1 MNKLTIALLLVSV
14 CASACLAR
22 TSPQIRRP
30 FKFTPGQTYIY
41 EYRGRQWNGLA
52 KLADQ
57 YAGLTIDCDVILQ
70 ALPEGSGEEVMMKL
84 NDVKVEQLHTQ
95 ALDNNDIRKL
105 NQGKEV
111 NGRQLALYKEE
122 LSKPIR
128 FTYANGRVVRFF
140 AESRDAEWSVNI
152 KKSILS
158 LFQLDLAPTRIIKS
172 PSRQSAEQVYGYQS
186 EDLIRDTNEMPL
198 VYPVY
203 EESFG
208 GICETNYEIDSV
220 DNVDQ
225 QQQKQHQQRQQQQ
238 DQEQQEFT
246 DVLNVTKTVNY
257 KNCLTDPSVSYDRH
271 SFKVNTQ
278 TIKGKLFGQQPTVAT
293 QNYYPMPEEIKQK
306 YSNAYTGFD
315 HQDNVASPAPVERH
329 SYTKYNITT
338 ASKALVGRRSVP
350 VSSQADML
358 LVEGIYSEA
367 KVKYEADG
375 DLIVSDTQ
383 QSLKLITCSP
393 TVELARAVPDVSS
406 MTAESVRQPSTEYQT
421 IQCELTN
428 QKLKFYQA
436 LWKYAQLKQQQQSP
450 STGAS
455 SQFYSHKMALPFAL
469 SASWYPI
476 VATGQ
481 LTNEQSIERSL
492 NPEQLAKSYET
503 LLISLAD
510 DVLTEDVAQSKRAG
524 EKVIRLVNI
533 VAFMPK
539 QKLIEVYDRIVDR
552 IQQAKQQQLRT
563 RGKQAIIDN
572 GEVAKWKVVRKLCL
586 DSLPLAGSKQAI
598 EMIELLI
605 ESNRVQSWE
614 AKELVEAVPANLRYP
629 DTEIID
635 AFIRMS
641 QMQQVRKS
649 RSLFASCS
657 IAVGKMIG
665 QAYAKSKDASYKP
678 TTYERSNKLPSHLRE
693 DEIVKQVVEEADPRR
708 QLPVDWNQADNQEL
722 YERLV
727 LDEQDLTKY
736 VMLYKQM
743 LNKASEFHEKVIYLE
758 TLAHMKVPQVLPI
771 LEPFVT
777 GRLSLAQCLGNQ
789 PLDINR
795 PIEQSQ
801 WYNIYGAS
809 RQQQQQQHYKQRK
822 QQQQQQQ
829 QQNQKD
835 WDEEDSYGAEECN
848 YMRTIAIY
856 AMAHVAHWS
865 PNKVQA
871 LLLPVFD
878 NTYEPYQIRIAA
890 FTTIMLT
897 PVEEHI
903 LERIASQMWREPNK
917 EVASFVVGTID
928 TMSKMT
934 SPSMAAYKQAAMK
947 AADSM
952 PKQYLD
958 SYKHSWLAGGDHFN
972 AQKQVGKTWIA
983 EIIKSN
989 VSSIPRAA
997 YWRSG
1002 HTHGPAGSKFDNHFE
1017 LGFTSK
1023 GLESFIK
1030 SYIEYNKQKQDDQ
1043 TNLVASILENL
1054 YDAKEDIV
1062 KYYYEAR
1069 DQMKSSLLG
1078 NQEQKLAQGESFV
1091 ENYFY
1096 KRQQPIDGVNSQ
1108 SGKQSRK
1115 TSDLF
1120 EGNQRSKRSTTI
1132 TFQARSSKDDD
1143 EEPKLTIFSKLFD
1156 STSYHALD
1164 KKQLIKLIENCDDYL
1179 KMVADE
1185 LVLGGKLHYVK
1196 MLMPSNM
1203 WHMVPS
1209 QLGLPIVV
1217 THRTPIIASIK
1228 IDGSQNGQL
1237 TSTKLSQYLRQ
1248 QATGQRVPNVQGQN
1262 FAVMD
1267 GINITALVHP
1277 KIMYSNQRFMFA
1289 VEQANSEAYGVQT
1302 EKSRQISLPIEV
1314 SVAYSH
1320 EKQLVSF
1327 SAQPKTP
1334 TRMGWTKEAAKT
1346 FIGQLALG
1354 SSQPDNWLGQEH
1366 LIRVPSKQ
1374 AQYQRQ
1380 QRAELY
1386 VPSLLASVTS
1396 LLNEPRDQQ
1405 TKAIEDLETPYKFEH
1420 RAVQQQLGLE
1430 CYIEGATDD
1439 EDVARM
1445 VGKPELVNKRSFGQL
1460 QWSNTD
1466 EIDNLDQHTKSGPLG
1481 HYLHLLDSASSR
1493 PSKYLEY
1500 YTTLK
1505 PDQPHKSPVYRVNFE
1520 LDDKTNNNKHQR
1532 VSAVDDDDEQDDT
1545 TTTAE
1550 ARYVQQQQKQQ
1561 QQQAMIN
1568 NVAASRRT
1576 INSRLDAARSW
1587 ESVDQNKI
1595 NQISRQQNMVEVY

>member
-1 MNKLTIALLLVSV
+1 MNKLILALLLVSAV
-14 CASACLAR
+14 ASACLAR

-30 FKFTPGQTYIY
+30 YKFTPGQTYIY
-41 EYRGRQWNGLA
+41 EYSGRQWNGLA

-70 ALPEGSGEEVMMKL
+70 ALPEANGDEVVMKL
-84 NDVKVEQLHTQ
+84 KNVKVEQKHTQ
-95 ALDNNDIRKL
+95 TLDNGDIRKL
-105 NQGKEV
+105 NPGQEV
-111 NGRQLALYKEE
+111 NERQQALYKEE

-128 FTYANGRVVRFF
+128 FTYVNGKVVRFV
-140 AESRDAEWSVNI
+140 AESRDAEWSINI

-158 LFQLDLAPTRIIKS
+158 LFQLDLAPTKIIKS
-172 PSRQSAEQVYGYQS
+172 PTRQTAEQIYGYQS
-186 EDLIRDTNEMPL
+186 EDLIRETNETPL

-208 GICETNYEIDSV
+208 GICETTYEIDSV
-220 DNVDQ
+220 DNVEQ
-225 QQQKQHQQRQQQQ
+225 RQKQ
-238 DQEQQEFT
+238 DNVEFN

-257 KNCLTDPSVSYDRH
+257 KNCLTDPSISYDRH
-271 SFKVNTQ
+271 SFNVNTQ
-278 TIKGKLFGQQPTVAT
+278 TIKGKLFGQQPSVASN
-293 QNYYPMPEEIKQK
+293 NYYPVPEELKQK
-306 YSNAYTGFD
+306 YSNAYTSFD
-315 HQDNVASPAPVERH
+315 HQDNVASPVPVERH
-329 SYTKYNITT
+329 SYTKYNIST
-338 ASKALVGRRSVP
+338 APQALVGRRSVP
-350 VSSQADML
+350 VSSPSDML
-358 LVEGIYSEA
+358 LVESVYSEA

-375 DLIVSDTQ
+375 DKIVSETQ
-383 QSLKLITCSP
+383 QKLQLVACVPSA
-393 TVELARAVPDVSS
+393 ELAVAVPDVSVL
-406 MTAESVRQPSTEYQT
+406 TAQSVRQPTTEYQT

-436 LWKYAQLKQQQQSP
+436 LWKYAQLK
-450 STGAS
+450 STTGSMAS
-455 SQFYSHKMALPFAL
+455 AANSQLYSHKMALPFAL

-476 VATGQ
+476 VAASQMST
-481 LTNEQSIERSL
+481 EQSIESSL

-510 DVLTEDVAQSKRAG
+510 DVLSEDVAQSKRAG

-539 QKLIEVYDRIVDR
+539 QKLVEVYDHIVDH
-552 IQQAKQQQLRT
+552 IQTSKQQQLRT
-563 RGKQAIIDN
+563 RGKQAIVDN

-614 AKELVEAVPANLRYP
+614 AKEMVEAVPANLRYP

-641 QMQQVRKS
+641 QMPQVRKS
-649 RSLFASCS
+649 RSLFASTS

-678 TTYERSNKLPSHLRE
+678 TTYERANKLPTHLRE
-693 DEIVKQVVEEADPRR
+693 DDIVKQVVEEADPRR
-708 QLPVDWNQADNQEL
+708 QLPVDWNTADNQDL

-771 LEPFVT
+771 LEPFAT
-777 GRLSLAQCLGNQ
+777 GRLSLGQCLGNH

-801 WYNIYGAS
+801 WYNIYANQ
-809 RQQQQQQHYKQRK
+809 RQQRMKAGAAARAYE
-822 QQQQQQQ
+822 QQQQ
-829 QQNQKD
+829 QQNSANADQKD
-835 WDEEDSYGAEECN
+835 WDEEKSYGAEECN

-865 PNKVQA
+865 PSKVQA

-890 FTTIMLT
+890 FTTMMLT

-917 EVASFVVGTID
+917 DVASFVVGTID
-928 TMSKMT
+928 TMSKMS
-934 SPSMAAYKQAAMK
+934 SPSMAAYKRAAMK

-958 SYKHSWLAGGDHFN
+958 TYKHSWYAGNDHFDEE
-972 AQKQVGKTWIA
+972 KETGMSWVA
-983 EIIKSN
+983 EIVKSN

-1002 HTHGPAGSKFDNHFE
+1002 HSHGPAGSKFDNHFE

-1023 GLESFIK
+1023 GLESLIK
-1030 SYIEYNKQKQDDQ
+1030 NYIEYNKQRQDDR
-1043 TNLVASILENL
+1043 TNLVALIIENL

-1069 DQMKSSLLG
+1069 QQIKSSILG
-1078 NQEQKLAQGESFV
+1078 HQNEEQKLNKESLT
-1091 ENYFY
+1091 ENHIYE
-1096 KRQQPIDGVNSQ
+1096 RQQAIDEVKSRY
-1108 SGKQSRK
+1108 GKQARQ
-1115 TSDLF
+1115 TNDLF
-1120 EGNQRSKRSTTI
+1120 EGNQRSKRSTI
-1132 TFQARSSKDDD
+1132 TFQARSSKDAD
-1143 EEPKLTIFSKLFD
+1143 EEPKLTIFSKMFD
-1156 STSYHALD
+1156 STSYYALD
-1164 KKQLIKLIENCDDYL
+1164 KKQLIELIENCDDYL
-1179 KMVADE
+1179 KMVGDE

-1196 MLMPSNM
+1196 MIMPSNM

-1217 THRTPIIASIK
+1217 THRTPIVASIK
-1228 IDGSQNGQL
+1228 IDGSHNGQL

-1248 QATGQRVPNVQGQN
+1248 QATGQRVPNVRGQN

-1277 KIMYSNQRFMFA
+1277 KIMYSNFRFMFA
-1289 VEQANSEAYGVQT
+1289 VEQSNSEAYGVQT
-1302 EKSRQISLPIEV
+1302 EKSRQVSLPVEV
-1314 SVAYSH
+1314 SVAYSA
-1320 EKQLVSF
+1320 EKQRVSL
-1327 SAQPKTP
+1327 SAQPKTDS
-1334 TRMGWTKEAAKT
+1334 RMTWTKEAAKT
-1346 FIGQLALG
+1346 FIGPLSLAN
-1354 SSQPDNWLGQEH
+1354 SQPDNWLGQSH
-1366 LIRVPSKQ
+1366 LIRVSSKQ
-1374 AQYQRQ
+1374 SQDTKSRYQRH
-1380 QRAELY
+1380 ELSELCSLF
-1386 VPSLLASVTS
+1386 PSLCR
-1396 LLNEPRDQQ
+1396 N
-1405 TKAIEDLETPYKFEH
+1405 
-1420 RAVQQQLGLE
+1420 
-1430 CYIEGATDD
+1430 
-1439 EDVARM
+1439 
-1445 VGKPELVNKRSFGQL
+1445 
-1460 QWSNTD
+1460 
-1466 EIDNLDQHTKSGPLG
+1466 
-1481 HYLHLLDSASSR
+1481 
-1493 PSKYLEY
+1493 
-1500 YTTLK
+1500 
-1505 PDQPHKSPVYRVNFE
+1505 
-1520 LDDKTNNNKHQR
+1520 
-1532 VSAVDDDDEQDDT
+1532 
-1545 TTTAE
+1545 
-1550 ARYVQQQQKQQ
+1550 
-1561 QQQAMIN
+1561 
-1568 NVAASRRT
+1568 
-1576 INSRLDAARSW
+1576 
-1587 ESVDQNKI
+1587 
-1595 NQISRQQNMVEVY
+1595 

>member
-1 MNKLTIALLLVSV
+1 MNKLILALLLVSAV
-14 CASACLAR
+14 ASACLAR

-30 FKFTPGQTYIY
+30 YKFTPGQTYIY

-57 YAGLTIDCDVILQ
+57 YAGLTIDCDVVLQ
-70 ALPEGSGEEVMMKL
+70 ALLETNGDEVVMKL
-84 NDVKVEQLHTQ
+84 NDIKVEQLHTQ

-105 NQGKEV
+105 NQGQEV

-128 FTYANGRVVRFF
+128 FTYVNGKVVRFV
-140 AESRDAEWSVNI
+140 AESRDAEWSINI

-172 PSRQSAEQVYGYQS
+172 PTRQTAEQIYGYQS
-186 EDLIRDTNEMPL
+186 EDLIRETNETPL

-220 DNVDQ
+220 DNVE
-225 QQQKQHQQRQQQQ
+225 QRQQQ
-238 DQEQQEFT
+238 DNVEFN

-257 KNCLTDPSVSYDRH
+257 KNCLTDPSISYDRH

-278 TIKGKLFGQQPTVAT
+278 TIKGKLFGQQPTVASN
-293 QNYYPMPEEIKQK
+293 NYYPVPEEIKQK
-306 YSNAYTGFD
+306 YSNAYTSFD
-315 HQDNVASPAPVERH
+315 HQDNVASPVPVERH
-329 SYTKYNITT
+329 SYTKYNIST
-338 ASKALVGRRSVP
+338 APQALVGRRTVP
-350 VSSQADML
+350 VSSPADML
-358 LVEGIYSEA
+358 LVESVYSEA

-383 QSLKLITCSP
+383 QSLKLITCTPS
-393 TVELARAVPDVSS
+393 VELARAVPDVSIL
-406 MTAESVRQPSTEYQT
+406 TAQSVRQPTTEYQT

-436 LWKYAQLKQQQQSP
+436 LWKYAQLKA
-450 STGAS
+450 STGNSAS
-455 SQFYSHKMALPFAL
+455 SQLYSHKMALPFAL

-476 VATGQ
+476 VATSQ
-481 LTNEQSIERSL
+481 MSAEQSIESSL
-492 NPEQLAKSYET
+492 NPEQLSKSYET

-510 DVLTEDVAQSKRAG
+510 DVLAEDVAQSKRAG

-539 QKLIEVYDRIVDR
+539 QKLVEVYDHIIDH
-552 IQQAKQQQLRT
+552 IQTSKQQQLRT

-614 AKELVEAVPANLRYP
+614 AKEMVEAVPANLRYP

-641 QMQQVRKS
+641 QMPQVRKS

-678 TTYERSNKLPSHLRE
+678 TTYERANKLPTHLRE
-693 DEIVKQVVEEADPRR
+693 DEIVKQVVDEADPRR
-708 QLPVDWNQADNQEL
+708 QLPVDWNTADNQDL

-771 LEPFVT
+771 LEPFAT
-777 GRLSLAQCLGNQ
+777 GRLSLGQCLGNQ

-795 PIEQSQ
+795 PVEQSQ
-801 WYNIYGAS
+801 WYNIYGNQ
-809 RQQQQQQHYKQRK
+809 RQQRMKTATAYE

-829 QQNQKD
+829 QQFSGNADQKD
-835 WDEEDSYGAEECN
+835 WDEEKSYGAEECN

-865 PNKVQA
+865 PSKVQA

-890 FTTIMLT
+890 FTTMMLT

-928 TMSKMT
+928 TMSKMN
-934 SPSMAAYKQAAMK
+934 SPSMAAYKRAAMK

-958 SYKHSWLAGGDHFN
+958 TYKHSWLAGGDHFN
-972 AQKQVGKTWIA
+972 KDKEVGMSWVA
-983 EIIKSN
+983 EIVKSN

-1002 HTHGPAGSKFDNHFE
+1002 RTHGPAGSKFDNHFE
-1017 LGFTSK
+1017 FGFTSK
-1023 GLESFIK
+1023 GLESLIK
-1030 SYIEYNKQKQDDQ
+1030 NYIEYNKQQQDDQ

-1069 DQMKSSLLG
+1069 DQIKSSILG
-1078 NQEQKLAQGESFV
+1078 NQEQKLAKESFV
-1091 ENYFY
+1091 ENHFY
-1096 KRQQPIDGVNSQ
+1096 KRQQTIDGVNSRF
-1108 SGKQSRK
+1108 GKQSRQ

-1120 EGNQRSKRSTTI
+1120 EGNQRSKRSTI

-1143 EEPKLTIFSKLFD
+1143 EEPKLTIFSKVFD

-1179 KMVADE
+1179 KMVGDE
-1185 LVLGGKLHYVK
+1185 LVMGGKLHYVK
-1196 MLMPSNM
+1196 MIMPSNM

-1217 THRTPIIASIK
+1217 THRTPIVASIK

-1277 KIMYSNQRFMFA
+1277 KIMYSNFRFMFA

-1302 EKSRQISLPIEV
+1302 EKSHQVSLPIEV
-1314 SVAYSH
+1314 SVAYSA
-1320 EKQLVSF
+1320 EKQLVSL

-1334 TRMGWTKEAAKT
+1334 SRMAWTKEAAKT

-1374 AQYQRQ
+1374 SQYQRQ
-1380 QRAELY
+1380 ERSELY
-1386 VPSLLASVTS
+1386 VPSLLAGVTS
-1396 LLNEPRDQQ
+1396 LINEPREKQ
-1405 TKAIEDLETPYKFEH
+1405 TKTIEDLETPFKFEH

-1439 EDVARM
+1439 EDVVRM
-1445 VGKPELVNKRSFGQL
+1445 VAKPELVNKGSFGQL
-1460 QWSNTD
+1460 QWSSTD
-1466 EIDNLDQHTKSGPLG
+1466 EVDQPDQHTKSGPLG
-1481 HYLHLLDSASSR
+1481 QYLHLLDSASTR

-1505 PDQPHKSPVYRVNFE
+1505 PDQPHKAPVYRVNFE
-1520 LDDKTNNNKHQR
+1520 LDGKTKKHGPATA
-1532 VSAVDDDDEQDDT
+1532 SKLEQQI
-1545 TTTAE
+1545 
-1550 ARYVQQQQKQQ
+1550 YQQ
-1561 QQQAMIN
+1561 QQQQQQQQQLNSMIGG
-1568 NVAASRRT
+1568 SPRRP
-1576 INSRLDAARSW
+1576 IGNRLDANTW
-1587 ESVDQNKI
+1587 DSVEQTKI